1 MHNDQLEKLYD
12 ELYEKFLDQEEELAE
27 VQARAD
33 SYMGTL
39 GRTKDENSRLRAL
52 AEKWEKQ
59 ANEMQAQAGLEMVRT
74 NAAEALNRELVEAL
88 DSAEIALK
96 HSRPHLDHYPEPVIR
111 HENALKA
118 VHAALAKARKEG

>member
-1 MHNDQLEKLYD
+1 MHNDELQKLYD

-52 AEKWEKQ
+52 
-59 ANEMQAQAGLEMVRT
+59 
-74 NAAEALNRELVEAL
+74 NRELADAL
-88 DSAEIALK
+88 GIIVMNAEIQPDA
-96 HSRPHLDHYPEPVIR
+96 RMGGATDIYAVPCDDI
-111 HENALKA
+111 ENAR
-118 VHAALAKARKEG
+118 AALAKARKES